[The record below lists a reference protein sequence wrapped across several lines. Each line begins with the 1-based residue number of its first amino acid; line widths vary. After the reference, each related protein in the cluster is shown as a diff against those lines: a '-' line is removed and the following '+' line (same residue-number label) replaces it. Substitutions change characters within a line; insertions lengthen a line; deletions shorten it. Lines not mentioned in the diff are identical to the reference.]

1 MKINK
6 SFFLFFVIITSFYSQ
21 QSSIVVNGT
30 IIDSGKN
37 TVPYAAIGII
47 SKSIGTSSNDDGVFS
62 LKLNRENLSDTLEV
76 SSIGYKT
83 FKIKVQD
90 FINQKEKIIVLLE
103 DVVSLSEITLI
114 KPDYYVKNA
123 LKNIKKTTLASSH
136 QLTILYRRFSL
147 ENNTPRF
154 LVEHFINVLDKGL
167 TISEFEEVEVLEIR
181 KSVDYRYVKF
191 KQDFHAAVM
200 IAKQNPLRGDFYAN
214 DYDWK
219 ITGDSSYDG
228 EEIAILE
235 GKEKEKPANWVRL
248 YIGVAS
254 FGIYKLEKSHN
265 NATYIYKKNKDGK
278 LYLSYHNREFKSKE
292 SITPHLRN
300 LLKLKTNTIDL
311 SYRHEAIVIGFET
324 NWKNINI
331 KSNAKENKLDMGDYN
346 LPYNESFW
354 NNLNIP
360 PDSKFYINNKK
371 ELEAIFGVP
380 LLIQYKAVN
389 SVTSQ
394 K

>member
-1 MKINK
+1 MVNK
-6 SFFLFFVIITSFYSQ
+6 FLFFFFIFTINFFSQ
-21 QSSIVVNGT
+21 QSNITLNGV
-30 IIDSGKN
+30 IIDSNKN
-37 TVPYAAIGII
+37 TVPYAAIGIL
-47 SKSIGTSSNDDGVFS
+47 SKAMGTSSNDDGEFY
-62 LKLNRENLSDTLEV
+62 LKLTRENLSDTLTV

-83 FKIKVQD
+83 FIIKVQD
-90 FINQKEKIIVLLE
+90 FINLKEKIIVLE
-103 DVVSLSEITLI
+103 EEVVSLGEITLI

-154 LVEHFINVLDKGL
+154 LVEHFLNVLDRGL

-214 DYDWK
+214 DYNWK

-265 NATYIYKKNKDGK
+265 NATYIYKKDKEGK

-311 SYRHEAIVIGFET
+311 SYRHEAIVLGVET

-331 KSNAKENKLDMGDYN
+331 KSNTKGNKLDMGDYN

-354 NNLNIP
+354 NNLNMP

>member
-1 MKINK
+1 MKTNK
-6 SFFLFFVIITSFYSQ
+6 IFLVLLIFSIKLFSQ
-21 QSSIVVNGT
+21 QSIVKVEGV
-30 IIDSGKN
+30 IIDSRK
-37 TVPYAAIGII
+37 TTIPYAAIGIV
-47 SKSIGTSSNDDGVFS
+47 SKSIGTSSNDDGEFS
-62 LKLNRENLSDTLEV
+62 LKLSKENLTDSLTV
-76 SSIGYKT
+76 SSMGFKS

-90 FINQKEKIIVLLE
+90 YINQKEKTIILQE
-103 DVVSLSEITLI
+103 DVVSLGEITLI
-114 KPDYYVKNA
+114 KPDYYVKKA
-123 LKNIKKTTLASSH
+123 LKNIKKTSLNSQH
-136 QLTILYRRFSL
+136 QLSILYRRFST

-311 SYRHEAIVIGFET
+311 SYRHEAIVIGVET

-389 SVTSQ
+389 SVTGQ

>member
-1 MKINK
+1 MVNK
-6 SFFLFFVIITSFYSQ
+6 FLFFFFIFTINFFSQ
-21 QSSIVVNGT
+21 QSNITLNGV
-30 IIDSGKN
+30 IIDSNKN
-37 TVPYAAIGII
+37 TVPYAAIGIL
-47 SKSIGTSSNDDGVFS
+47 SKAMGTSSNDDGEFY
-62 LKLNRENLSDTLEV
+62 LKLTRENLSDTLTV

-83 FKIKVQD
+83 FIIKVQD
-90 FINQKEKIIVLLE
+90 FINLKEKIIVLE
-103 DVVSLSEITLI
+103 EEVVSLGEITLI

-154 LVEHFINVLDKGL
+154 LVEHFLNVLDRGL

-214 DYDWK
+214 DYNWK

-265 NATYIYKKNKDGK
+265 NATYIYKKNKEGK

-311 SYRHEAIVIGFET
+311 SYRHEAIVLGVET

-331 KSNAKENKLDMGDYN
+331 KSKTKENKLDMGDYN

-354 NNLNIP
+354 NNLNMP